1 MFFYY
6 RCVFSCN
13 QWLALNKGDGRTS
26 CTLQVSNFQTHNQ
39 GAILRDNINRK
50 IFDDH
55 IWLSVGVRKTKS
67 NFTRLQRL
75 SVCLSLLFMTMIA
88 NAMWYRTEETKDST
102 QSFQFGP
109 ITFTVHQLYTSVMS
123 SLICVPPVLLITIL
137 FRKAKSRPNRNISTK
152 NEQMNSNKEFHNNN
166 SSDTKMYSPR
176 FNDLKSITS
185 DKSGDTLHRI
195 ESSASYDLS
204 DLDDSDVEIEIAGI
218 SQQMKNV
225 FYIT

>member
-1 MFFYY
+1 MAQTKHYTKAETHYVFFHY

-39 GAILRDNINRK
+39 GAMLRDNINRK

-88 NAMWYRTEETKDST
+88 NAMWYRTEETNDST

-109 ITFTVHQLYTSVMS
+109 ITFTVHQL
-123 SLICVPPVLLITIL
+123 
-137 FRKAKSRPNRNISTK
+137 NRNISTK
-152 NEQMNSNKEFHNNN
+152 NEQMNSNKEFHNSN

-218 SQQMKNV
+218 SQQLKNV